1 MEGFPNEAP
10 FIKLRNPV
18 FHQLIDSTG
27 TLKYFPTQLH
37 HEPLW
42 NMKLS
47 CFGSFNT
54 IYPWRMEGGSSLNQ
68 LLVEI
73 HKSFKDVPRSSSKQE
88 SDLERAMVSLDAV
101 ALDALLNV
109 NVPISEGF
117 SPEVK
122 IMESPEYKK
131 ILKSIRESIAC
142 GKEILQKTIAN
153 AEEIEQEKNRSEVL
167 LIQVQELNEK
177 FLSKL
182 ERCNVIQQVN
192 QKKPT
197 SSSRN
202 ESPMIDPLDCLC
214 RKCPQ
219 NGQARRIYKMH
230 FW

>member
-1 MEGFPNEAP
+1 M
-10 FIKLRNPV
+10 
-18 FHQLIDSTG
+18 
-27 TLKYFPTQLH
+27 
-37 HEPLW
+37 
-42 NMKLS
+42 
-47 CFGSFNT
+47 
-54 IYPWRMEGGSSLNQ
+54 NQ

-192 QKKPT
+192 QKKT
-197 SSSRN
+197 N
-202 ESPMIDPLDCLC
+202 FLI
-214 RKCPQ
+214 K
-219 NGQARRIYKMH
+219 K
-230 FW
+230 